1 MTSHESDLG
10 KIGREN
16 LLRNLDND
24 FDSRAKEISWLVD
37 NLPVTVFRA
46 SSKLSWGMD
55 YISTNVE
62 KLTGYS
68 KMDFTDQKLSWS
80 DIVFPEDVTI
90 IDKAVKKAKKNKSSY
105 QIEYRI
111 KKLDGSTAFI
121 QEQAHLIYD
130 DGGKLAYIA
139 GVFLDLTLEEKRKK
153 DSRDLNTED
162 EKIQLEMRRN
172 KRRLRYTA

>member
-1 MTSHESDLG
+1 MVSTNSNFEKTKHRNSFDKLV
-10 KIGREN
+10 EN
-16 LLRNLDND
+16 VTFKAEDITCL
-24 FDSRAKEISWLVD
+24 ID
-37 NLPVTVFRA
+37 NLPVTVFRL

-68 KMDFTDQKLSWS
+68 KMDIINQKLSWS
-80 DIVFPEDVTI
+80 DVVFPEDLMI

-121 QEQAHLIYD
+121 QEQAQLIYD

-139 GVFLDLTLEEKRKK
+139 GVFLDLTSEA
-153 DSRDLNTED
+153 
-162 EKIQLEMRRN
+162 
-172 KRRLRYTA
+172 KRREDSGFS